1 MSDRLVDQRWVETR
15 SIDDV
20 EYPVFDELR
29 FNGQD
34 WIVLRGVWAHGRVSA
49 ETYHNEA
56 QAREAFRSAKG

>member
-1 MSDRLVDQRWVETR
+1 MSDRLIDQRWVATR

-34 WIVLRGVWAHGRVSA
+34 WIVVRGVWAHGRASA
-49 ETYHNEA
+49 ETYRNEA
-56 QAREAFRSAKG
+56 QAREAFRSATD